1 MEFILRPWQ
10 AGDLVSLVQYANDR
24 TVADNMMDAFP
35 YPFTPS
41 DGNRFL
47 ERFMAHD
54 PQLFLAIAVNGIAVG
69 AVGIHPDDDVYRRNA
84 ELGYWIGAPFR
95 GKGIMTVAV
104 QHATARAFLEI
115 PHIDRIY
122 ARPFGS
128 NTASQRVLEKAG
140 FALEAR
146 LTGTFIKN
154 GKIEDELIYAVRRL
168 VQLSCRND
176 AP

>member
-41 DGNRFL
+41 DGHRFL

-54 PQLFLAIAVNGIAVG
+54 PQLFLAISVNGIAVG
-69 AVGIHPDDDVYRRNA
+69 AVGIHPDDDVYR
-84 ELGYWIGAPFR
+84 
-95 GKGIMTVAV
+95 
-104 QHATARAFLEI
+104 
-115 PHIDRIY
+115 
-122 ARPFGS
+122 PFGS

-140 FALEAR
+140 FILEAR
-146 LTGTFIKN
+146 LTGTFIKH
-154 GKIEDELIYAVRRL
+154 GKIEDELIYAFHRVHGTSMGRT
-168 VQLSCRND
+168 N
-176 AP
+176 